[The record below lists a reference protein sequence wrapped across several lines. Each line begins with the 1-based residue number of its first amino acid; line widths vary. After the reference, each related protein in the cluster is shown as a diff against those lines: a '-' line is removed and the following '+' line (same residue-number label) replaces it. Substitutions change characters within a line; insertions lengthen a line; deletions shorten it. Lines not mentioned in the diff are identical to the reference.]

1 MSLYGVMRTSTS
13 GMAAQATRISTVA
26 ENVANSN
33 TVGYKAVRTE
43 FSSIFINNNVS
54 SFNSG
59 AVDTNIHRIVDN
71 QGTLQATGSVTDL
84 AIDGDGFMLVRNA
97 SGENFMTR
105 AGSFIPDGNGTL
117 VNTGGYQLLGY
128 PLTSG
133 NPTVVVNGYT
143 GLVPVS
149 VSDVALVAQP
159 TTTGTFAAN
168 LPSTA
173 AITAAANL
181 PSANAAGSTYTAKS
195 SLVTYGNLGEEVTL
209 DVYFAKTATN
219 QWEVSVYN
227 SADAATGGGFPYASG
242 ALTTQTLDFDPNNG
256 QLDASSVNALSI
268 AIPGGQPLD
277 LDLSNMSQ
285 LATGYSVL
293 SAKVDGNAA
302 SAAEIVEISNDG
314 TLFVSFANGTR
325 RPLFRVPIA
334 TVTSPDNLASISGN
348 AFAPTSK
355 SGDIRIGFPGEAGL
369 GNLKSGVL
377 EQSTTDIASEFTDMI
392 DAQRNYTAN
401 SKVFQTGA
409 ELMDVLVN
417 LKR

>member
-33 TVGYKAVRTE
+33 TVGYKAVRAE
-43 FSSIFINNNVS
+43 FSSVFINNNIS
-54 SFNSG
+54 NFNSG
-59 AVDTNIHRIVDN
+59 SVDTNIHRIVDN

-84 AIDGDGFMLVRNA
+84 AIDGDGFMLVRN
-97 SGENFMTR
+97 SNGENFMTR
-105 AGSFIPDGNGTL
+105 AGSFIPNGDGTL

-128 PLTSG
+128 PLTNGS
-133 NPTVVVNGYT
+133 PTIVVNGYT
-143 GLVPVS
+143 GLVPVT
-149 VSDVALVAQP
+149 VSDVALVAEP
-159 TTTGTFAAN
+159 TQTGNYAAN

-173 AITAAANL
+173 AVTAAANL
-181 PSANAAGSTYTAKS
+181 PSANVAGSTFTAKS
-195 SLVTYGNLGEEVTL
+195 SLVTYGNLGEEITIDL
-209 DVYFAKTATN
+209 YFAKTATN
-219 QWEVSVYN
+219 QWEVSVFN
-227 SADAATGGGFPYASG
+227 AADAAPGGGFPYG
-242 ALTTQTLDFDPNNG
+242 AAPLATQTLDFDPNNG
-256 QLDASSVNALSI
+256 QLDPSSANSVSVP
-268 AIPGGQPLD
+268 IPGGQTLD
-277 LDLSNMSQ
+277 LDLGNMSQ
-285 LATGYSVL
+285 LATGFAVL
-293 SAKVDGNAA
+293 DAKLDGNAA

-348 AFAPTSK
+348 AFAPTSM
-355 SGDIRIGFPGEAGL
+355 SGDVRIGFPGEAGL
-369 GNLKSGVL
+369 GALKSGVL

-392 DAQRNYTAN
+392 DAQRSYTAN